1 MEHNRT
7 AGTVSVAGAAR
18 LLGVHPNTVRA
29 WSEQGRLPFVRIN
42 QRGDR
47 RYRVSALEAF
57 LDRDSSDTPTAD
69 PPRSTRHGTALPGG
83 GSDGGPWTGAPR
95 PADARLADAD
105 PRIATADEL
114 VAGIAATLDLEI
126 IGHALVDRVM
136 AHFHADR
143 GAVFLRE
150 PDGDVIAHAARGLS
164 RRYLAAVEARAPSSP
179 ARTAI
184 DGGRVVV
191 VSRRGPGAPGDDQQ
205 QRLARAEGFE
215 SVTIAPLAA
224 DGEVLGAIAIYY
236 DRPRVHHADELET
249 LRLVGLRVGG
259 PIRIARDY
267 ARMATWA
274 AQLRSI
280 QQLGIRLSRLGTIRE
295 VGTAI
300 ATELQELIDYHN
312 VRVYRLVDRVH
323 LVPVSMRGRVG
334 DYVDETAEQL
344 GTTIGHGLTG
354 WVAEHRQALLVH
366 DAARD
371 PRAETIPGTEPG
383 LDESML
389 LAPMILDDEVLGV
402 LVLSKL
408 GLRQFTE
415 DDLRLLEIYAS
426 LAAQAMANVDATER
440 LRDQYAQMAR
450 WAAQLRSIQQL
461 GVRLSRLST
470 VREIGLAIATEL
482 RQLIDYH
489 NVRVY
494 RLLPSG
500 ELVAVAVRGQVG
512 EYVDETPEQLRVRIG
527 QGITG
532 WVAQHAT
539 AQRVDDAA
547 HDPRVLTIPGTD
559 ADLEESMLV
568 APMIYEDEVLGVL
581 VLAKLGLRQFSQ
593 DDLRLLEIYASF
605 AAHAMASADATER
618 LRAQS
623 AALAH
628 QLRSQQVLLQITG
641 SILTTLDPRRVL
653 DQIAQGLA
661 ALVRHDSLA
670 IAELDASNGT
680 LRTLVAVGAGA
691 DRLAPEA
698 LRGDRGLAAWVMQ
711 HDEPQLIRDGRSDP
725 RVRAPEGT
733 EPFER
738 SVIAVPLRGR
748 SGPTGV
754 LALERLGAVDRFSE
768 DEFELVKLFAAQVSI
783 ALQNAEEHR
792 VVEVRAET
800 DALTGLQNKGTFD
813 QDLAHAVARGEPFSL
828 LMVDLDDFKAVND
841 ARGHQAGDDLLR
853 RIAGWLRGSVR
864 DSDTVSRYGGDE
876 FALILP
882 GTDAGGA
889 RTVAEK
895 VRTAIAAAGNADGSR
910 GVSCSIGIA
919 TFPEDGASQDSVL
932 LAADRACYASK
943 RSGRGRISTAQDG
956 LALAAEFRLTTPT
969 PVDEPVEL
977 AS

>member
-1 MEHNRT
+1 MERNGT
-7 AGTVSVAGAAR
+7 PGTVSVAGAAR

-42 QRGDR
+42 ERGDR

-57 LDRDSSDTPTAD
+57 LDDDAATPAAG
-69 PPRSTRHGTALPGG
+69 PGWGARHGAAPWRTGV
-83 GSDGGPWTGAPR
+83 DGRAPVT
-95 PADARLADAD
+95 D
-105 PRIATADEL
+105 PRTTSADDL
-114 VAGIAATLDLEI
+114 VAGIGATLDLEV
-126 IGHALVDRVM
+126 IGRALVDRVM

-150 PDGDVIAHAARGLS
+150 PDGGVVAHVTRGLS
-164 RRYLAAVEARAPSSP
+164 RRYLAAVEARALSSP
-179 ARTAI
+179 TRTAI
-184 DGGRVVV
+184 DAGRVLAVPRWGLGE
-191 VSRRGPGAPGDDQQ
+191 SHDDE
-205 QRLARAEGFE
+205 QRQLARSEGFE
-215 SVTIAPLAA
+215 SVVITPLAA
-224 DGEVLGAIAIYY
+224 DGEVLGSLAIYH
-236 DRPRVHHADELET
+236 DRPRTYSADELET
-249 LRLVGLRVGG
+249 LRLVGLRAGG

-280 QQLGIRLSRLGTIRE
+280 QQLGVRLSRLGTIRE
-295 VGTAI
+295 VGAAI

-312 VRVYRLVDRVH
+312 VRVYRLADRVH

-334 DYVDETAEQL
+334 EYVDETTEQL

-366 DAARD
+366 DAASD

-461 GVRLSRLST
+461 GVRLSRLNT
-470 VREIGLAIATEL
+470 VREIGIAIATEL
-482 RQLIDYH
+482 RELIDYH

-494 RLLPSG
+494 RLLPNG
-500 ELVAVAVRGQVG
+500 DLVAVAMRGQVG
-512 EYVDETPEQLRVRIG
+512 EYVDETPDQLRVRVG

-568 APMIYEDEVLGVL
+568 APMVYEDEVLGVL

-618 LRAQS
+618 LREQS

-628 QLRSQQVLLQITG
+628 QLRSQQVLLQITE

-653 DQIAQGLA
+653 DQIAEGLA

-670 IAELDASNGT
+670 IAELDAGT
-680 LRTLVAVGAGA
+680 GNLRTLVAAGVSA
-691 DRLAPEA
+691 DSRDPEA
-698 LRGDRGLAAWVMQ
+698 LSGDRGLAAWVMR
-711 HDEPQLIRDGRSDP
+711 HDEPQLVRDARSDP
-725 RVRAPEGT
+725 RVPAAEGT
-733 EPFER
+733 EPSER

-748 SGPTGV
+748 AGPTGV
-754 LALERLGAVDRFSE
+754 LVLERRGAVDRFSE

-792 VVEVRAET
+792 AVEVRAET
-800 DALTGLQNKGTFD
+800 DALTTLHNKGTFD
-813 QDLAHAVARGEPFSL
+813 RHLAQAVAHGEAFSL

-841 ARGHQAGDDLLR
+841 ARGHQAGDGLLR
-853 RIAGWLRGSVR
+853 RIAGRLRGSIRETDAVF
-864 DSDTVSRYGGDE
+864 RYGGDE

-882 GTDAGGA
+882 GTDGRGA
-889 RTVAEK
+889 HAVAEK
-895 VRTAIAAAGNADGSR
+895 VRMGIEAAGNADGSR

-919 TFPEDGASQDSVL
+919 TFPDDGADQDSVL

-943 RSGRGRISTAQDG
+943 RSGRGRISTSQDG
-956 LALAAEFRLTTPT
+956 LELAAEFRLTTPT
-969 PVDEPVEL
+969 PVDEPVEQ
-977 AS
+977 AF